1 MEACR
6 DGLGVSLRV
15 GEAGRVG
22 VDEGDL
28 DAGVAEGVAQENV
41 ADGGGAEFAAAGAD
55 EDDLHGVV
63 AGGEVGGAGDVSRSA
78 RRTVRTPAAMDTPR
92 RSAPTPGLPVSRQPT
107 PRRLP

>member
-22 VDEGDL
+22 VDQGDL
-28 DAGVAEGVAQENV
+28 DAASAERVAQDDV

-63 AGGEVGGAGDVSRSA
+63 AGGGGAGDVSRSA